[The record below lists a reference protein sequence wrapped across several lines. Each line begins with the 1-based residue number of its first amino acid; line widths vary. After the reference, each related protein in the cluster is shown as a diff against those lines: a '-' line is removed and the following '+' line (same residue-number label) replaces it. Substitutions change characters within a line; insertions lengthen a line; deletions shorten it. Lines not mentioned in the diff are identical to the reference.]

1 MKKTLSLAF
10 LAALC
15 AIGTAFASKIVD
27 VDPDWMLND
36 DTIVT
41 GTAARI
47 KTLYCPGA
55 NVIQCAV
62 NMDGTGTIIRKN

>member
-15 AIGTAFASKIVD
+15 AIGTAFASKIKA
-27 VDPDWMLND
+27 DPQWILND

-41 GTAARI
+41 GPSATI
-47 KTLYCPGA
+47 KILYCPGA
-55 NVIQCAV
+55 NVLQCAI
-62 NMDGTGTIIRKN
+62 NMDGSGTIIRKY